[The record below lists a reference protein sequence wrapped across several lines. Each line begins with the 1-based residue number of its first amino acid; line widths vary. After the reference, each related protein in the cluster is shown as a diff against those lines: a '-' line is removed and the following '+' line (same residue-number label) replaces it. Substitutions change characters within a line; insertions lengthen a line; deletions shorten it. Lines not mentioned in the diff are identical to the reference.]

1 MDFFFNNQILFGEEI
16 LNSIHIFA
24 GRWLDYCMLAITFT
38 GSNLFYTMMLPVLYW
53 CWDRKKA
60 VYTGAVFLLAISLN
74 DAIKV
79 LFHHPRPDPE
89 RLLPGIAELAA
100 RHRPRGPGFPS
111 GHTQGSLA
119 FWGALAYMSRSRAV
133 TAAAVVMI
141 ILVPYSRLYIGVHY
155 LGDVIG
161 GYLFGLLCL
170 VAVIPAARFTERHY
184 RAFNTAILVSALMV
198 IPFII
203 FIAVPGD
210 YINTT
215 MGTISGFMTGAV
227 LADGKIVFS
236 TRNRLPN
243 QLAKIAVG
251 LSVVAALRFGLK
263 RLLPAVPISGFFIY
277 LLIGFWCA
285 FGAPWFFGRIKAL
298 RGDVGSS

>member
-1 MDFFFNNQILFGEEI
+1 MDSFFSNQLLFGEEI
-16 LNSIHIFA
+16 LNSLHIFA
-24 GRWLDYCMLAITFT
+24 GTWLDRFMLTITFA
-38 GSNLFYTMMLPVLYW
+38 GSNLFYTMTLPVLYW

-60 VYTGAVFLLAISLN
+60 LYTGAVFLIAMSVN
-74 DAIKV
+74 DTLKV
-79 LFHHPRPDPE
+79 LFSHPRPDPE
-89 RLLPGIAELAA
+89 RLLPGIAELTA

-119 FWGALAYMSRSRAV
+119 FWGAITYMARNRTV
-133 TAAAVVMI
+133 TVASALLI
-141 ILVPYSRLYIGVHY
+141 ILVPYSRIYLGVHY

-170 VAVIPAARFTERHY
+170 AAIIPAARFTEKHY
-184 RAFNTAILVSALMV
+184 RAFNTAILTSAVIV

-215 MGTISGFMTGAV
+215 MGTISGFMTGA
-227 LADGKIVFS
+227 LMAEGRIAFN
-236 TRNRLPN
+236 TRNRPRN
-243 QLAKIAVG
+243 QIAKTVLG

-263 RLLPAVPISGFFIY
+263 RLLPGVPASGFFIY
-277 LLIGFWCA
+277 WLIGFWCSL
-285 FGAPWFFGRIKAL
+285 GAPWVFSKIKGL
-298 RGDVGSS
+298 QGDVGVL